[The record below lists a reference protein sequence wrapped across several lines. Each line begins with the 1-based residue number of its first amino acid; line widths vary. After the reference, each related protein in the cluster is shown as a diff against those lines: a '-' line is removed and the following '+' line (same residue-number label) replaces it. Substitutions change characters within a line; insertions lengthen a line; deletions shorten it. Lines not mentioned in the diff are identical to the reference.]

1 MEENVKSNIN
11 LLMILIT
18 TALLASLITYQVMQG
33 KLVANHPLTIDQ
45 QLTANELTYVNQMLL
60 TDILQPSFK
69 DVSLVAVS
77 KTNSCSVFEK
87 GCFGDRILT
96 EQEFATYTG
105 RGPQVSLF
113 IYQTDKPITASD
125 LQKLKTQLN
134 TSPYTTTQEN
144 GATGS
149 VPQDEA
155 QPLYEIS
162 ASAKIGDTQISVV
175 VKPFN

>member
-1 MEENVKSNIN
+1 MKSIINIS
-11 LLMILIT
+11 MIAIA
-18 TALLASLITYQVMQG
+18 TALLAGLSTYQVMNG

-45 QLTANELTYVNQMLL
+45 QLAENELTYINQMLL
-60 TDILQPSFK
+60 TDILRPAFSN
-69 DVSLVAVS
+69 VSLVAVS

-87 GCFGDRILT
+87 GCFGDKTLT
-96 EQEFATYTG
+96 EQEFNTYSG

-113 IYQTDKPITASD
+113 IYQTDQPITSND
-125 LQKLKTQLN
+125 IQQLKIRLN
-134 TSPYTTTQEN
+134 TSPYSINQED

-149 VPQDEA
+149 MPQDGV

-162 ASAKIGDTQISVV
+162 ASAKIGDNQVNVV